1 MPNAPSEFL
10 EKNFSFIFF
19 HFLCKFWLRTPSV
32 SNGQYGRTKDLARQS
47 PDPTVCTTPPTVSHR
62 AQSPQSSKCEVL
74 ERLRRPAHRAQGPQ
88 SVRGFR
94 ASPTASLAEPLARFE
109 RFERFEGFEAASMA
123 EKTFLSFLAHILAP
137 NTCRRHGFS
146 PSNSSPKRASHG
158 RTFDAKR
165 PLNPYN
171 KRLFF
176 PLLPRAHSLA
186 SARFW
191 SVSNGQSGRTIGK
204 VRGV

>member
-1 MPNAPSEFL
+1 MAEPRIWRARAPTPQSAQLRPQSRTEPRAHSL
-10 EKNFSFIFF
+10 ASAR
-19 HFLCKFWLRTPSV
+19 FWSV
-32 SNGQYGRTKDLARQS
+32 SDGQRTE
-47 PDPTVCTTPPTVSHR
+47 PR
-62 AQSPQSSKCEVL
+62 AHSQCEVL
-74 ERLRRPAHRAQGPQ
+74 ERLQRPVWQNHWQG
-88 SVRGFR
+88 SRGLR
-94 ASPTASLAEPLARFE
+94 GLRGLKP
-109 RFERFEGFEAASMA
+109 ASMA